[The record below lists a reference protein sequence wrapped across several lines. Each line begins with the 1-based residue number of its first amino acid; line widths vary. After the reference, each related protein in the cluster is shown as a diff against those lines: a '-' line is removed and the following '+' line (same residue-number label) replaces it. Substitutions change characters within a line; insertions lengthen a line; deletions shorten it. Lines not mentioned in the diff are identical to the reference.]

1 MASFRVDEGGQDG
14 SLNFDEAVG
23 QVIKWYEAPGSRET
37 TPGVQTEQTG
47 DVTIG
52 DLPVR
57 HLDSSATKLE

>member
-37 TPGVQTEQTG
+37 TPAFRPNNGG
-47 DVTIG
+47 CD
-52 DLPVR
+52 DR
-57 HLDSSATKLE
+57 